1 MIRRFLKR
9 HGWKYL
15 PGIFFLV
22 LCSYIQ
28 TLAPKALGEA
38 IDLLRLPD
46 LDRAAIFQQIRFIL
60 YIAVGV
66 FATRFAWR
74 YFIIGNARTME
85 CFMRRELFAHLQR
98 MPVDYFNHIKT
109 GDLIAY
115 AINDVGAVRMTFGP
129 ALAQTVN
136 AVGTGL
142 FSILSMAGSIH
153 PRLTLLALAPIP
165 FAIAAILLIGSQ
177 VRRKF
182 RRVQE
187 LFGDISGTI
196 NENINGMR
204 VLKAYAQEDARL
216 KAFTLQSEQMRD
228 ANLDLTAT
236 SSLLNPLIQI
246 FFGLSAMLSLIYG
259 GMLTQSGA
267 ISVGDFTAF
276 FSYLTLMMAPVMAI
290 GRIVNLL
297 QRGLASMR
305 RLNSLLEQP
314 TIPLMEEGEAE
325 PPLQGNLSVRHL
337 TFSYPRGDRNV
348 LTDVSFE
355 LPQGKLLG
363 VTGVTG
369 SGKSTLL
376 YLLLKFYCAPEG
388 TIFIDGRDIRG
399 LPARAVRE
407 LVGYVP
413 QDGFLFN
420 TTVEENIRFFNRA
433 LSYEELI
440 AAARDA
446 GLAGDVEGFPQGYQT
461 PTGERGNH
469 LSGGQQQRLAIARAL
484 ALDPR
489 ILILDDSLSAV
500 DTQTEH
506 AILSRLRERLKGRT
520 AIIVAHRLSA
530 LEHCDEILVLDGGR
544 VAERGDHAS
553 LIRLDGRYAQLY
565 RQQHERKEAAHE

>member
-1 MIRRFLKR
+1 
-9 HGWKYL
+9 
-15 PGIFFLV
+15 
-22 LCSYIQ
+22 
-28 TLAPKALGEA
+28 
-38 IDLLRLPD
+38 
-46 LDRAAIFQQIRFIL
+46 
-60 YIAVGV
+60 
-66 FATRFAWR
+66 
-74 YFIIGNARTME
+74 
-85 CFMRRELFAHLQR
+85 
-98 MPVDYFNHIKT
+98 
-109 GDLIAY
+109 
-115 AINDVGAVRMTFGP
+115 
-129 ALAQTVN
+129 
-136 AVGTGL
+136 
-142 FSILSMAGSIH
+142 MAGSIH
-153 PRLTLLALAPIP
+153 PRLTLLALVPIP
-165 FAIAAILLIGSQ
+165 FAIAAILIIGSQ

-216 KAFTLQSEQMRD
+216 KAFTVQSEQMRD

-259 GMLTQSGA
+259 GALAQSGT

-276 FSYLTLMMAPVMAI
+276 FSYLTLMMTPVMAI

-314 TIPLMEEGEAE
+314 TIPLLEEEAAD
-325 PPLQGNLSVRHL
+325 PPLKGDLSVRHL

-348 LTDVSFE
+348 LTDVSFD
-355 LPQGKLLG
+355 LPRGKLLG
-363 VTGVTG
+363 ITGVTG

-376 YLLLKFYCAPEG
+376 YLLLKFYRAPEG
-388 TIFIDGRDIRG
+388 TIFIDGRDIRD
-399 LPARAVRE
+399 LPARAVRD

-420 TTVEENIRFFNRA
+420 TTVEENIRFFNTA

-440 AAARDA
+440 AAAQDA
-446 GLAGDVEGFPQGYQT
+446 GLSRDIQGFPQGYQT

-484 ALDPR
+484 ALNPQ

-530 LEHCDEILVLDGGR
+530 LEHCDEILVMDEGR
-544 VAERGDHAS
+544 VAERGNHEA
-553 LIRLDGRYAQLY
+553 LLTLGGQYARLYH
-565 RQQHERKEAAHE
+565 QQHEKKEASHE

>member
-1 MIRRFLKR
+1 
-9 HGWKYL
+9 
-15 PGIFFLV
+15 
-22 LCSYIQ
+22 
-28 TLAPKALGEA
+28 
-38 IDLLRLPD
+38 
-46 LDRAAIFQQIRFIL
+46 
-60 YIAVGV
+60 
-66 FATRFAWR
+66 
-74 YFIIGNARTME
+74 
-85 CFMRRELFAHLQR
+85 
-98 MPVDYFNHIKT
+98 
-109 GDLIAY
+109 
-115 AINDVGAVRMTFGP
+115 
-129 ALAQTVN
+129 
-136 AVGTGL
+136 
-142 FSILSMAGSIH
+142 
-153 PRLTLLALAPIP
+153 
-165 FAIAAILLIGSQ
+165 
-177 VRRKF
+177 
-182 RRVQE
+182 
-187 LFGDISGTI
+187 
-196 NENINGMR
+196 
-204 VLKAYAQEDARL
+204 YAQEDSRL
-216 KAFTLQSEQMRD
+216 KAFTVQSEQMRD

-376 YLLLKFYCAPEG
+376 YLLLKFYRAPEG
-388 TIFIDGRDIRG
+388 TIFIDGRDIRD

-440 AAARDA
+440 AASRDA
-446 GLAGDVEGFPQGYQT
+446 GLAGHVEGFPQGYQT

-544 VAERGDHAS
+544 IAERGDHAS